1 MIKKQ
6 LIFLLL
12 ALPLLGYQVPQNQI
26 ADVSLSTLTDK
37 QKASTYNLAKSIVR
51 HSYTSKIKLIFNDGS
66 SSNYK
71 IDYLLSTLKTIAQ
84 DAEKSIAQDA
94 EKSIAQDAE
103 KSDKLTEHLQ
113 FNTRLKI
120 KEIKGIK
127 LFIFDKG
134 GEKIIKFESAGLKIG
149 KRKIGPFEVPSNKNL
164 IISPKITYY

>member
-1 MIKKQ
+1 MIKNQ

-37 QKASTYNLAKSIVR
+37 QKASTYNLAKSIGS
-51 HSYTSKIKLIFNDGS
+51 HSYTSKIKLIFIDES
-66 SSNYK
+66 SSNYM
-71 IDYLLSTLKTIAQ
+71 IDYLLTSL
-84 DAEKSIAQDA
+84 DRYAEKPD
-94 EKSIAQDAE
+94 KP
-103 KSDKLTEHLQ
+103 DKLTEHLK

-134 GEKIIKFESAGLKIG
+134 GEKIIKFESAGLKMG

>member
-1 MIKKQ
+1 MIKNR

-12 ALPLLGYQVPQNQI
+12 ALPLLGYQVPQNQM
-26 ADVSLSTLTDK
+26 ADVSLSTLTDE

-51 HSYTSKIKLIFNDGS
+51 NSYTSEIKLIFNDGS

-84 DAEKSIAQDA
+84 DAEGTIAQDA
-94 EKSIAQDAE
+94 EKP
-103 KSDKLTEHLQ
+103 DKLTEHLK

-134 GEKIIKFESAGLKIG
+134 GEKIIKFESAGLKVG

-164 IISPKITYY
+164 IISPRITYY